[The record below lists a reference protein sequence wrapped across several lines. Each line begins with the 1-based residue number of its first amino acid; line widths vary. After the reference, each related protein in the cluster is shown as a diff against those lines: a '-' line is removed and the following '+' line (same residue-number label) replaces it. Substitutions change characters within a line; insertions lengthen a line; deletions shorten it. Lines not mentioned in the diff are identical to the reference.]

1 MLPAPRRCARLF
13 RAQRRAA
20 SLLLLAA
27 LAAPVAAQQM
37 TPAGLWQTV
46 SDVDGKPKGHVR
58 IREVQGEFLGVI
70 EKVLDPA
77 KQSER
82 CEDCPGERHNQLV
95 QGLTVIDG
103 VRRDGDVF
111 DGGHILDPDN
121 GRVYKVKL
129 TLIDGGKQLD
139 VRGYIGFSL
148 IGRTQTWIRLE

>member
-13 RAQRRAA
+13 GARSRLAP
-20 SLLLLAA
+20 LLLLAA
-27 LAAPVAAQQM
+27 LAAPVGAQQM

-70 EKVLDPA
+70 EKVLDPD
-77 KQSER
+77 KQNER
-82 CEDCPGERHNQLV
+82 CEDCPGERHNLPV
-95 QGLTVIDG
+95 LGLTIIDG
-103 VRRDGDVF
+103 VHRDGEIF

-129 TLIDGGKQLD
+129 TLIDGGKRLD

-148 IGRTQTWIRLE
+148 IGRTQTWNRLE